1 MKRLFLGPNNSS
13 GIFNHEVTK
22 VCAGCKGCITIHDKP
37 LVYGGDENKH
47 NRNMVAMLERAKV
60 KGITLKL
67 TKSTICMAE
76 VKWFGRVFLAV
87 GVSADQD
94 KIQLIVQAGP
104 PQTIDDV

>member
-1 MKRLFLGPNNSS
+1 MKRLFLSPTNSS

-22 VCAGCKGCITIHDKP
+22 VCAGCKGCIMIHDKP

-47 NRNMVAMLERAKV
+47 NRNMAAMLERAKV

-76 VKWFGRVFLAV
+76 VKWFGRVFLVA

-94 KIQLIVQAGP
+94 KIQLIM
-104 PQTIDDV
+104 